1 MTIHV
6 GLIGAGNISDTH
18 ARAAAAIAGVKLTAV
33 HAPTRDH
40 AVRLASAHGATAYDT
55 LDAFLDHRPMDLVA
69 IGSPSGL
76 HGEHGIAAVRRRLH
90 VLVHCCC
97 TSRRSPACG
106 HRACDTGRHPMED
119 ADVLG
124 FCGRVHRNRVCLGG
138 RPSSPQGRPEDGVGS
153 CLVR

>member
-55 LDAFLDHRPMDLVA
+55 LDAFLDHRPMDHEALRGHPVTGGVQG
-69 IGSPSGL
+69 GS
-76 HGEHGIAAVRRRLH
+76 
-90 VLVHCCC
+90 
-97 TSRRSPACG
+97 
-106 HRACDTGRHPMED
+106 
-119 ADVLG
+119 
-124 FCGRVHRNRVCLGG
+124 GRVGGGLGRAACHR
-138 RPSSPQGRPEDGVGS
+138 PQDTLITLR
-153 CLVR
+153 